1 MSASHAP
8 HPRPSSAPDRVSTA
22 APPTG
27 GRLAVVGAGAVG
39 SSVAYAAMLRGSARS
54 IALYDIRAEKVRA
67 EVLDLAHGSPLAG
80 GAEITGGDD
89 VACVAGADVVVIT
102 AGAAQ
107 APGQTRLDLAGT
119 NVKILESLMP
129 QLLAQAPDAVFILVT
144 NPCDVLTVAADA
156 LAALPRGRVF
166 ASGTVLDTSRLRW
179 RLAERLGIAPRSIH
193 ATIIGEHGD
202 SEFPLWSSAHI
213 GQVPLQDW
221 TDGAGAADAAGAAEA
236 AGAAGAADSPALS
249 REELDRL
256 GHEVAGAA
264 YEVIQGKGA
273 TNLAIGVAAA
283 RIVEAVLRDE
293 RAVLPV
299 SSPLTGYQGI
309 SGVAM
314 SVPSIVGRAGVERT
328 LEVPMDEDERARLL
342 ASADALREVQRSLG
356 L

>member
-8 HPRPSSAPDRVSTA
+8 DPRPSSASDHASAA

-89 VACVAGADVVVIT
+89 VACIAGADVVVIT

-156 LAALPRGRVF
+156 LAGLPRGRVF

-179 RLAERLGIAPRSIH
+179 RLAERLGVAPRSIH

-213 GQVPLQDW
+213 GQVPLRDW
-221 TDGAGAADAAGAAEA
+221 TDGAGAAD
-236 AGAAGAADSPALS
+236 SLALS

-256 GHEVAGAA
+256 GREVAGAA

-299 SSPLTGYQGI
+299 SSPLTGYHGI

-314 SVPSIVGRAGVERT
+314 SVPSIVGRGGVERT
-328 LEVPMDEDERARLL
+328 LEVPMAEDERARLL

>member
-8 HPRPSSAPDRVSTA
+8 QPRPSSAPDHASAA

-156 LAALPRGRVF
+156 LADLPRGRVF

-221 TDGAGAADAAGAAEA
+221 TDGAGAA
-236 AGAAGAADSPALS
+236 GAAGAADTPALS

-299 SSPLTGYQGI
+299 SSPLTGYRGI

>member
-8 HPRPSSAPDRVSTA
+8 QPRPSSAPDHASAA

-89 VACVAGADVVVIT
+89 VACIAGADVVVIT

-156 LAALPRGRVF
+156 LAGLPRGRVF

-213 GQVPLQDW
+213 GQVPLRDW
-221 TDGAGAADAAGAAEA
+221 TDGAGAADAAGAA
-236 AGAAGAADSPALS
+236 GSAGAADSPALS

-328 LEVPMDEDERARLL
+328 LEVPMDEGERTRLL

>member
-8 HPRPSSAPDRVSTA
+8 QPRPSSASDPASAA

-89 VACVAGADVVVIT
+89 VSCIAGADVVVIT

-129 QLLAQAPDAVFILVT
+129 QLLAQAPDAAFILVT

-156 LAALPRGRVF
+156 LAGLPRGRVF

-179 RLAERLGIAPRSIH
+179 RLAERLGVAPRSIH

-213 GQVPLQDW
+213 GQVPLRDW
-221 TDGAGAADAAGAAEA
+221 TD
-236 AGAAGAADSPALS
+236 AAGAADSPALS

-256 GHEVAGAA
+256 GREVAGAA

-328 LEVPMDEDERARLL
+328 LEVPMDEDEQAQLL